1 MAHSLKVL
9 DKANS
14 YIMLQKSYLLF
25 MLFVHVAS
33 PSVGGITR
41 MSMEA
46 SPSVGGIPCR

>member
-25 MLFVHVAS
+25 VAFVHVQCGEAPKNVRWGAS
-33 PSVGGITR
+33 
-41 MSMEA
+41 
-46 SPSVGGIPCR
+46 